1 MKERVKD
8 LNHVRCMKGEAET
21 VLIKDKDISCRWIT
35 YFEKLM
41 NVENGWTEVLNDV
54 HVKTELVNEV
64 SADELRM
71 AVRSLK
77 NGRAVGP
84 DEVWKSTSR

>member
-1 MKERVKD
+1 
-8 LNHVRCMKGEAET
+8 MKGEAET
-21 VLIKDKDISCRWIT
+21 VLIKDKDISCGWIT

-41 NVENGWTEVLNDV
+41 NVENGWIEVLNDV
-54 HVKTELVNEV
+54 HLKTELVNEV

-84 DEVWKSTSR
+84 DEVWKSTSQ